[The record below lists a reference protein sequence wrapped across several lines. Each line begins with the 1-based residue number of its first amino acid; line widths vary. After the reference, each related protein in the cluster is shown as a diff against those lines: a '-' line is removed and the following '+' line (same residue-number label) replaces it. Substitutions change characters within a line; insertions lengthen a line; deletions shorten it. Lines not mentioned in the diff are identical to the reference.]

1 MKTQILL
8 HQAIHGTEPEYIWQE
23 VNKISDISSENTEET
38 LTYNLPSMNENE
50 NYLVEGRKFNWSE
63 LYGNLDEGKYRFVL
77 SDDNA
82 QIIRVLFQIDENG
95 EISYEETSIAW

>member
-1 MKTQILL
+1 MRTQILL

-23 VNKISDISSENTEET
+23 VNKILDISSENTEET
-38 LTYNLPSMNENE
+38 LTYNLPNMNENS

-77 SDDNA
+77 SYYDT
-82 QIIRVLFQIDENG
+82 QRITILFQIDENG
-95 EISYEETSIAW
+95 EISYEEPSFL

>member
-1 MKTQILL
+1 
-8 HQAIHGTEPEYIWQE
+8 
-23 VNKISDISSENTEET
+23 
-38 LTYNLPSMNENE
+38 MNEST

-95 EISYEETSIAW
+95 KISYEETSIAW